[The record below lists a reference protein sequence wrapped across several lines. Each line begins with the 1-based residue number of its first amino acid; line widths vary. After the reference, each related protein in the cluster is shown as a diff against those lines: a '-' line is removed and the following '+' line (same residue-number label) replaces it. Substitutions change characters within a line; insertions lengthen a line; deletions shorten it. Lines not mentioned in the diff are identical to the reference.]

1 MKALLLLAFL
11 ARGMI
16 PAGFMPDVKTSG
28 LFPLVVC
35 SGIGSTTTVYVT
47 ADKIPD
53 LPDDPQRHDDA
64 PRHAPCVF
72 ASGFADGVPPP
83 APVLALFIPIT
94 SRELP
99 TQGVILGGINFK
111 PYLSQ
116 GPPALLLHT

>member
-11 ARGMI
+11 ARGVI

-35 SGIGSTTTVYVT
+35 SSIGSTTVYVT

-53 LPDDPQRHDDA
+53 LPDDDPQRDDDA

-72 ASGFADGVPPP
+72 ASGFAEGVPPL
-83 APVLALFIPIT
+83 APVLVLVVPTA

-99 TQGVILGGINFK
+99 KQGVIVGGINSK

-116 GPPALLLHT
+116 GPPAFLLHA